1 MYKSAILLAMVS
13 GTQVKQ
19 AAGDENVRYHVRSQA
34 DCDYIQNNFGGMR
47 SVVDIGTGVLTFD

>member
-1 MYKSAILLAMVS
+1 MVS

-19 AAGDENVRYHVRSQA
+19 SAGDENVRYHVRSQA